1 MLSFKGTVSLS
12 LLLVWLFASQA
23 FGQGEDNPR
32 VEQLYNQAKQAQN
45 QGDLASAISKYEE
58 ILRLAPKLGIAYN
71 NLGALYFRQRNF
83 VKAAMVLE
91 QGLKVN
97 PGMASAQALLG
108 ISCYEVAEYGRART
122 SLEAAVKANGSDLNA
137 QMYLVKDLIALD
149 DANAAEAM
157 LQKMAL
163 RQPKNQEVFYLLAK
177 VHMRLS
183 EQALA
188 QMNDIDP
195 NSVLAHQLSAEV
207 MESMNNYDGAVVQL
221 KKAVALAPALP
232 GNHYKLGHA
241 YWDLSQW
248 DLAMEEFKAEVA
260 VDPGKCKAHWR
271 IGAVILQKNGAPD
284 EALAEIDKALSEC
297 PTLSDAHV
305 DRARALAKLDRN
317 QEAAVDLEAAAKA
330 TPADPSVHFLLAK
343 IYRALGR
350 SGEASQQ
357 MQLFSKLDEA
367 ARAATAERAQEVI
380 QNKQSAH

>member
-260 VDPGKCKAHWR
+260 VDPGNCKAHWR

-330 TPADPSVHFLLAK
+330 TPGDPSVHFLLAK